1 MMKSKLLVL
10 LGFLLALFTCDYTN
24 PQQQLYALFDEEWAF
39 RLKEEPLFA
48 TSAGQ
53 HEYDALLPSVSA
65 ADQTRRAE
73 VWRGLLERLQKIDRA
88 KLARAD
94 QINYDM
100 FQSMLESKCA
110 RVDFKEYYIPFT
122 VDDGFHIAFA
132 RLPSQAPNNTA
143 QDYENYVKRL
153 RAFPSYVEQ
162 HLANMQEGLRRG
174 ITMPRVVLQ
183 GFEVTIATHVVDD
196 PAQSVFFAPFKK
208 FPAAIPAS
216 EHERLRREGEAA
228 IKEAIVP
235 GYRRLLQFMTE
246 EYIPHARTTIG
257 ASDLPNGA
265 AYYAQCIK
273 NFTTLELGAEEIHQ
287 IGLQE
292 VARIQAEMLE
302 IIEQTGFAG
311 DFAAFLKFLRTD
323 PRFYAK
329 TPEQLLKEASYI
341 CKRMDAKLPS
351 LFKRLPRLP
360 YGVAPV
366 PDRLAPKYTAGRYV
380 GPAVGSTEPG
390 YYWVNTYALENRPL
404 YVLEAL
410 SLHEAVPGH
419 HMQTALA
426 QEMDNVPNFR
436 RALYLSAFG
445 EGWGLYC
452 ERLGLEAGFYAN
464 PYSNFG
470 RLTYEMWRACRLVVD
485 TGMHAKGWTREQ
497 ALELMASHTALS
509 LHEVRTETDRY
520 ISWPGQALAY
530 KLGELKIR
538 ELRHKAET
546 ELGGKFDLREFHD
559 VILRNGSIPL
569 PVLEEEVEAYIR
581 ERQKS

>member
-1 MMKSKLLVL
+1 MLKLKSLTL
-10 LGFLLALFTCDYTN
+10 LGFLLALSACDCIN
-24 PQQQLYALFDEEWAF
+24 LQPQLYALFEEEWAF

-53 HEYDALLPSVSA
+53 HQYDALLPNVSEA
-65 ADQTRRAE
+65 EQTRRAE
-73 VWRGLLERLQKIDRA
+73 VWREMLSRLAKIDRGQ
-88 KLARAD
+88 LARAD

-100 FQSMLESKCA
+100 FRNLLEGYLAK
-110 RVDFKEYYIPFT
+110 VEFKAHYIPFT

-132 RLPSQAPNNTA
+132 RLPSQTPNKTA
-143 QDYENYVKRL
+143 QDYENYVQRL

-162 HLANMQEGLRRG
+162 HIANMKEGLRSG
-174 ITMPRVVLQ
+174 ITMPQIVLQ
-183 GFEVTIATHVVDD
+183 GFEVTMATHVVDD
-196 PAQSVFFAPFKK
+196 PAQSVFYAPFKK
-208 FPAAIPAS
+208 FASTIPAS
-216 EHERLRREGEAA
+216 EHERLQRAGVTA

-235 GYRRLLQFMTE
+235 GHRRLLQFMTE
-246 EYIPHARTTIG
+246 EYIPHARMSIA
-257 ASDLPNGA
+257 ASELPNGA

-273 NFTTLELGAEEIHQ
+273 NFTTLALTPEEIHQ
-287 IGLQE
+287 TGLRE
-292 VARIQAEMLE
+292 VARIHAEMLE
-302 IIEQTGFAG
+302 VIKQTGFTG

-323 PRFYAK
+323 PQFYAK

-366 PDRLAPKYTAGRYV
+366 PEHLAPKYTGGRYV

-404 YVLEAL
+404 YTLEAL

-426 QEMDNVPNFR
+426 QEMENVPNFR

-452 ERLGLEAGFYAN
+452 ERLGLEAGFYTN

-485 TGMHAKGWTREQ
+485 TGMHAKGWTRER
-497 ALELMASHTALS
+497 AMEFMASNTALS

-538 ELRHKAET
+538 ELRQKT
-546 ELGGKFDLREFHD
+546 EAALGAKFDLREFHD
-559 VILRNGSIPL
+559 VILRNGAVPL
-569 PVLEEEVEAYIR
+569 PVLEEEVLAYISASL
-581 ERQKS
+581 KS